1 VLACYDT
8 SIHCNRPPYMR
19 RTLYLGTY
27 RPLCF
32 RVRKTLKDGNIIGAA
47 PTLPLHDDHPQLH
60 LNVRNQPVLDGIGGS
75 LGAGSDTELA

>member
-1 VLACYDT
+1 
-8 SIHCNRPPYMR
+8 MR

-27 RPLCF
+27 RPLYF

-47 PTLPLHDDHPQLH
+47 TSLPLHDDHPQLH
-60 LNVRNQPVLDGIGGS
+60 LNVRNQPVLDGIGGG